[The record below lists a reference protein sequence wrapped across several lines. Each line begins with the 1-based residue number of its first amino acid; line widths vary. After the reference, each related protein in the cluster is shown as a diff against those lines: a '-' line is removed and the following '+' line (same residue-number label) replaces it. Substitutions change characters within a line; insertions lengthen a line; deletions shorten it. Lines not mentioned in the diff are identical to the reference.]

1 MRAGKRQPRRSPRGP
16 RAQRGIAYLGVLM
29 LVAALG
35 LGMTQAARVWTT
47 VQQRDR
53 EAQLL
58 FVGNQFRAAI
68 ASYYNAAEGSRY
80 PPSLDVLLEDR
91 RALPTVRHLRRL
103 YADPLTGTTQW
114 GLVKAPDGGIMGVY
128 SEAPGRPLKRQG
140 FAARDEAFGD
150 SDAYGEWAFVY
161 LPPVPVDGTANGT
174 GGGTAP
180 GAAH

>member
-1 MRAGKRQPRRSPRGP
+1 MRRGERRAGEPRRAARG
-16 RAQRGIAYLGVLM
+16 QRGIAYLGVLM

-58 FVGNQFRAAI
+58 FVGDQLRAAI

-80 PPSLDVLLEDR
+80 PPSLEALLEDR
-91 RALPTVRHLRRL
+91 RGLPTLRHLRRL
-103 YADPLTGTTQW
+103 YADPLTGSAQW
-114 GLVKAPDGGIMGVY
+114 GLVKAPDGGIMGVF
-128 SEAPGRPLKRQG
+128 SEAQGRPLKRQG
-140 FAARDEAFGD
+140 FPARYEAFGD
-150 SDAYGEWAFVY
+150 GDAYGEWAFVY
-161 LPPVPVDGTANGT
+161 LPPAPVDGAANGA
-174 GGGTAP
+174 GGATSS

>member
-1 MRAGKRQPRRSPRGP
+1 MRRGP

-35 LGMTQAARVWTT
+35 LGMTQATRVWKT

-58 FVGNQFRAAI
+58 FVGDQFRAAI
-68 ASYYNAAEGSRY
+68 ASYYNAAGGSRY
-80 PPSLDVLLEDR
+80 PESLEALLEDR

-103 YADPLTGTTQW
+103 YADPLTGSTTW
-114 GLVKAPDGGIMGVY
+114 GLVKSPDGGIMGVF

-140 FAARDEAFGD
+140 FPTRYDTFED
-150 SDAYGEWAFVY
+150 SGAYSEWRFVY
-161 LPPVPVDGTANGT
+161 LPPAPAEGAANGPE
-174 GGGTAP
+174 AP
-180 GAAH
+180 ATAAH

>member
-1 MRAGKRQPRRSPRGP
+1 MRPGKRRPGKARRGP
-16 RAQRGIAYLGVLM
+16 RGQRGIAYLGVLM

-58 FVGNQFRAAI
+58 FVGDQFRAAI

-80 PPSLDVLLEDR
+80 PASLDALLEDR
-91 RALPTVRHLRRL
+91 RGLPTVRHLRRL
-103 YADPLTGTTQW
+103 YADPLTGSAQW

-140 FAARDEAFGD
+140 FPARHEAFGD

-161 LPPVPVDGTANGT
+161 LPPAPVDGAANGP
-174 GGGTAP
+174 GGGTAS
-180 GAAH
+180 GAAY